1 MDPRM
6 LDEASLKMYAIEA
19 DGATAKIIDSHR
31 ALAERL
37 ADAERQS
44 TAHRQNE

>member
-31 ALAERL
+31 ALAER
-37 ADAERQS
+37 QS